1 MMASIIAIIDFA
13 PGREGVDARDRFA
26 IGRTGPKGRV
36 GAFSPRRVGRVG
48 ASLTLAGTLRG
59 MTLACS
65 FPVFLFRGALAQ
77 ATRFPAFSRQVEG
90 LDGLPQRGARLVASE
105 TSGHVATMR
114 RAHAA
119 CHGAGKAGGAP

>member
-36 GAFSPRRVGRVG
+36 GVFSPRRVGRVG
-48 ASLTLAGTLRG
+48 ASLTLAGTLRA

-65 FPVFLFRGALAQ
+65 FPVL
-77 ATRFPAFSRQVEG
+77 SRQVEG
-90 LDGLPQRGARLVASE
+90 LDGLPQCGTRLIASE